1 MSYGRRNSVAGVRF
15 GGGGRSERDRQIRG
29 GEVGEKKVAEGRKE
43 ERERNEGQVG
53 VEGGGRGEWMSG

>member
-1 MSYGRRNSVAGVRF
+1 MSLVYVW

-53 VEGGGRGEWMSG
+53 VEGEEGEWMSG